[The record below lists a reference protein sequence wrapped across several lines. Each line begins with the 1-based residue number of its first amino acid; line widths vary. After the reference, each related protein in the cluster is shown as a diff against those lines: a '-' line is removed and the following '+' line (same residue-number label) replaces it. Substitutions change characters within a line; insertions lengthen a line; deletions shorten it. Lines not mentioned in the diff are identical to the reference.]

1 MNWELIFSLPNLG
14 LNNAIGSK
22 NIAIVPND
30 DSRIIEMVSKNNA
43 TKHFIEGFGDQFKR
57 EVSPS
62 FLIIPSSSPNFLRD
76 IDTLVGFRNIIALS
90 SIIKGYEHSLKSNFV
105 VDTLYSDYFDFYPIS
120 VSRDG
125 KGFITSSPSVLG
137 YDDDAQDFQGQTS
150 PALANP
156 GHVTANPDIQ
166 IYKLLEK
173 AWNRRYIKRKL
184 NEWHSRKL
192 FRSLEMAY
200 QATTLP
206 FKNHSTIYDF
216 GSSACLWVSAFEIL
230 SHPRVNKVNLLSVL
244 NLLGGYKWEH
254 KVIKRKVY
262 KIDYRGN
269 SSKYNLIQKLYK
281 ELYDT
286 RNDFLHGNPV
296 RSNRLHPFRQQHVP
310 AITRFAPLIYK
321 VALLSF
327 LYQYQDGRKKKN
339 WQREYMAKLINE
351 RGLSEAI
358 LVSKKNKEKR

>member
-14 LNNAIGSK
+14 LHNAIGNE

-30 DSRIIEMVSKNNA
+30 DSRITEMASKNNA
-43 TKHFIEGFGDQFKR
+43 TKHFVEGFGDQFKR
-57 EVSPS
+57 EVFPS
-62 FLIIPSSSPNFLRD
+62 FLIISSSSPNFLRD

-105 VDTLYSDYFDFYPIS
+105 AYTLYSDYFDFYPIS
-120 VSRDG
+120 ISKDG
-125 KGFITSSPSVLG
+125 NGFITSSPSVLG
-137 YDDDAQDFQGQTS
+137 YDDEAQNFLGQTS
-150 PALANP
+150 PALANS

-166 IYKLLEK
+166 LYGLLEK

-184 NEWHSRKL
+184 NEWQSRKL

-206 FKNHSTIYDF
+206 CKNHSTIYDF

-230 SHPRVNKVNLLSVL
+230 SHPRVGNANLLTVL
-244 NLLGGYKWEH
+244 NLLGGYEWEN
-254 KVIKRKVY
+254 KVIKKKVY
-262 KIDYRGN
+262 QIEYRGN
-269 SSKYNLIQKLYK
+269 RSKYNLVQKLYK

-296 RSNRLHPFRQQHVP
+296 RPNRLHPFRQKHVP

-327 LYQYQDGRKKKN
+327 LEQYKDGRKNKN
-339 WQREYMAKLINE
+339 WQREYMAKLMNE
-351 RGLSEAI
+351 NRLSEAI
-358 LVSKKNKEKR
+358 IVSKKLKKKR